1 MAVHQTWLL
10 NLLFSI
16 MMRYTLP
23 LLLLLFTTQCA
34 PSQSTVNLDV
44 NRFEKQLQD
53 NTNKIILDVRTP
65 EEFANGYIPGAILI
79 DYYSSDFRQQIQ
91 KLDKTRPV
99 YVYCAAGSRSS
110 SAAKILSSLGFKQV
124 YNLEGGFN
132 AWKKAGKPLNK

>member
-1 MAVHQTWLL
+1 
-10 NLLFSI
+10 

-23 LLLLLFTTQCA
+23 LLLLLLTAQCST
-34 PSQSTVNLDV
+34 SQSTVNLDV

-53 NTNKIILDVRTP
+53 NTSKIILDVRTP
-65 EEFANGYIPGAILI
+65 EEFAGGYIPGAILI

-99 YVYCAAGSRSS
+99 YVYCAAGGRSS
-110 SAAKILSSLGFKQV
+110 SAAKILAASGFTRV

-132 AWKKAGKPLNK
+132 AWKKAGKPVNK